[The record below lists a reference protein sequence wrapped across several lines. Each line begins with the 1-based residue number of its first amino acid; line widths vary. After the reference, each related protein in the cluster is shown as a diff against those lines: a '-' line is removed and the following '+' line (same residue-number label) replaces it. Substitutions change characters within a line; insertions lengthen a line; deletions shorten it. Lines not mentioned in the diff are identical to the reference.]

1 MLRGHLNRSIAHTR
15 RRGAAGL
22 IFAIVIVL
30 FFSATVAWAETVYVD
45 DKLTITFRS
54 GPGMDRK
61 ILEYLTT
68 GDYMEL
74 LEDGEEWALVRM
86 PDGREGWVMKQ
97 YITKSKPSQMLLA
110 EIQKANSSLTSRADE
125 LSQENEALKAANQKV
140 NAALEEKTKALA
152 DVTKEYN
159 DLKQSSD
166 ASSFQMR
173 KYLIF
178 FFSGAGI
185 LFIGILLGLVMKRQ
199 RRKSMYMI

>member
-1 MLRGHLNRSIAHTR
+1 MRGLLLGIA
-15 RRGAAGL
+15 
-22 IFAIVIVL
+22 IVL
-30 FFSATVAWAETVYVD
+30 FLSATVAWAETVYVD

-61 ILEYLTT
+61 IIEYLTT
-68 GDYMEL
+68 GDHMEL
-74 LEDGEEWALVRM
+74 LQDGEEWALVRL
-86 PDGREGWVMKQ
+86 PDGQEGWVMKQ
-97 YITKSKPSQMLLA
+97 YITKTKPSTMQVADL
-110 EIQKANSSLTSRADE
+110 QQANSNLTSRSDE
-125 LSQENEALKAANQKV
+125 LAKENETLKATNQKV
-140 NAALEEKTKALA
+140 NAALAEKTKALA
-152 DVTKEYN
+152 DLTTEFN

>member
-1 MLRGHLNRSIAHTR
+1 MLRSHHNRSATR
-15 RRGAAGL
+15 IKCWGAKGL
-22 IFAIVIVL
+22 LCGIVVVL
-30 FFSATVAWAETVYVD
+30 FLSATVAWAETVYVD

-68 GDYMEL
+68 GDHMEL
-74 LEDGEEWALVRM
+74 IEDGEEWVLVRL

-97 YITKSKPSQMLLA
+97 YITKTKPSTMQVADL
-110 EIQKANSSLTSRADE
+110 QQANSNLTSRSDE
-125 LSQENEALKAANQKV
+125 LANENEALKATNQKV
-140 NAALEEKTKALA
+140 NAALAEKTKALA
-152 DVTKEYN
+152 DLTTEYN

>member
-1 MLRGHLNRSIAHTR
+1 MLFG
-15 RRGAAGL
+15 
-22 IFAIVIVL
+22 IVVML
-30 FFSATVAWAETVYVD
+30 LLSGTVAWAETVYVD

-54 GPGMDRK
+54 GPGMERK

-68 GDYMEL
+68 GEPMEL
-74 LEDGEEWALVRM
+74 LEDGEEWVHVRLK
-86 PDGREGWVMKQ
+86 DGQEGWVMKQ
-97 YITKSKPSQMLLA
+97 YISRTKPSQLQL
-110 EIQKANSSLTSRADE
+110 EELQKAYTSLKSRSDE
-125 LSQENEALKAANQKV
+125 VSKEDETLKTANQKV
-140 NAALEEKTKALA
+140 NMALEEKTKALA
-152 DVTKEYN
+152 DLTEQYN
-159 DLKQSSD
+159 ELKQSSD

>member
-1 MLRGHLNRSIAHTR
+1 MLIGV
-15 RRGAAGL
+15 GL
-22 IFAIVIVL
+22 VL
-30 FFSATVAWAETVYVD
+30 FLSGTAAWAKTVYVD

-54 GPGMDRK
+54 GPGMERK
-61 ILEYLTT
+61 ILKNLTT
-68 GDYMEL
+68 GDPMEL
-74 LEDGEEWALVRM
+74 LQEGEEWSQVRL
-86 PDGREGWVMKQ
+86 PDGQEGWVLNQ
-97 YITKSKPSQMLLA
+97 YISAAKPSRMQLEEL
-110 EIQKANSSLTSRADE
+110 QRANSGLTSASAE
-125 LSQENEALKAANQKV
+125 LQKENEALKSANQKV

-152 DVTKEYN
+152 ELTREHEE
-159 DLKQSSD
+159 LKQSSD

>member
-1 MLRGHLNRSIAHTR
+1 MLSDHRKGSART
-15 RRGAAGL
+15 AARWAAAVL
-22 IFAIVIVL
+22 IGVGVVL
-30 FFSATVAWAETVYVD
+30 FLAGTAAWAKTVYVD

-54 GPGMDRK
+54 GPGMERK

-68 GDYMEL
+68 GDEMEL
-74 LEDGEEWALVRM
+74 LEDGEEWVHVRLT
-86 PDGREGWVMKQ
+86 DGKEGWIMKQ
-97 YITKSKPSQMLLA
+97 YVSATKPSRLQLEELQNA
-110 EIQKANSSLTSRADE
+110 HSSLTSRSDE
-125 LSQENEALKAANQKV
+125 LSKANEALTAANQKV

-152 DVTKEYN
+152 ELTREHEE
-159 DLKQSSD
+159 LKHSSD

>member
-1 MLRGHLNRSIAHTR
+1 MNRKTAVLLSGVIIA
-15 RRGAAGL
+15 
-22 IFAIVIVL
+22 L
-30 FFSATVAWAETVYVD
+30 FLSATVAWAETVYVD

-61 ILEYLTT
+61 IVEYLTT
-68 GDYMEL
+68 GDQMEL
-74 LEDGEEWALVRM
+74 LEDGEEWVHVRLK
-86 PDGREGWVMKQ
+86 DGQEGWVMKQ
-97 YITKSKPSQMLLA
+97 YISRAKPSQMQLEEL
-110 EIQKANSSLTSRADE
+110 QKAYASLKSQSDDLSKEDE
-125 LSQENEALKAANQKV
+125 SLKAANQKV
-140 NAALEEKTKALA
+140 NTALEEKTKAL
-152 DVTKEYN
+152 DELTKEYSE
-159 DLKQSSD
+159 LKQSSD

>member
-1 MLRGHLNRSIAHTR
+1 MLRRDLNRSTTR
-15 RRGAAGL
+15 RLNRRAAGL
-22 IFAIVIVL
+22 ILGIVLVL
-30 FFSATVAWAETVYVD
+30 FFSASLAWAETVYVD

-68 GDYMEL
+68 GDQMEL
-74 LEDGEEWALVRM
+74 LQSGEEWSHVRL
-86 PDGREGWVMKQ
+86 PDGQEGWVMNQ
-97 YITKSKPSQMLLA
+97 YISKAKPSQMRLA
-110 EIQKANSSLTSRADE
+110 ELQQANSKLTSRSDE
-125 LSQENEALKAANQKV
+125 LAQENEALKAANQKV
-140 NAALEEKTKALA
+140 NEALAEKTKALA
-152 DVTKEYN
+152 DLTTEYD

>member
-1 MLRGHLNRSIAHTR
+1 V
-15 RRGAAGL
+15 
-22 IFAIVIVL
+22 IFGIVLVL
-30 FFSATVAWAETVYVD
+30 FFSASFAWAETVYVD

-68 GDYMEL
+68 GDQMEL
-74 LEDGEEWALVRM
+74 LEGGEEWSHVRL
-86 PDGREGWVMKQ
+86 PDGQEGWVMNQ
-97 YITKSKPSQMLLA
+97 YISKAKPSQLQLA
-110 EIQKANSSLTSRADE
+110 AVQRANSKLTSRSDE
-125 LSQENEALKAANQKV
+125 LAQENDALKAANQKV
-140 NAALEEKTKALA
+140 NAALAEKTKALA
-152 DVTKEYN
+152 DLTTEYE

>member
-1 MLRGHLNRSIAHTR
+1 MLRGHLKRSAARARRQGVRGLLLGIA
-15 RRGAAGL
+15 
-22 IFAIVIVL
+22 IVL
-30 FFSATVAWAETVYVD
+30 FLSATVAWAETVYVD

-61 ILEYLTT
+61 IIEYLTT
-68 GDYMEL
+68 GDHMEL
-74 LEDGEEWALVRM
+74 LQDGEEWALVRL
-86 PDGREGWVMKQ
+86 PDGQEGWVMKQ
-97 YITKSKPSQMLLA
+97 YITKTKPSTMQVADL
-110 EIQKANSSLTSRADE
+110 QQANSNLTSRSDE
-125 LSQENEALKAANQKV
+125 LAKENETLKAANQKV
-140 NAALEEKTKALA
+140 NAALAEKTKALA
-152 DVTKEYN
+152 DLTTEYN

-199 RRKSMYMI
+199 RRKSMYMV

>member
-1 MLRGHLNRSIAHTR
+1 
-15 RRGAAGL
+15 
-22 IFAIVIVL
+22 VL
-30 FFSATVAWAETVYVD
+30 FGIIAVIFFTGTVAWAETVYVD

-54 GPGMDRK
+54 GPGMERK

-68 GDYMEL
+68 GEPMEL
-74 LEDGEEWALVRM
+74 IEDGEEWVNVRLK
-86 PDGREGWVMKQ
+86 DGQEGWVMKQ
-97 YITKSKPSQMLLA
+97 YVSRTKPSRLQLEEL
-110 EIQKANSSLTSRADE
+110 QKAYASLKSRSDE
-125 LSQENEALKAANQKV
+125 LSEEDETLKASNQKV

-152 DVTKEYN
+152 DLTKEYN
-159 DLKQSSD
+159 ELKQSSD

>member
-1 MLRGHLNRSIAHTR
+1 MVNRRT
-15 RRGAAGL
+15 AGL
-22 IFAIVIVL
+22 IFGIALVL
-30 FFSATVAWAETVYVD
+30 FLSATLAWAETVYVD

-68 GDYMEL
+68 GDHMEL
-74 LEDGEEWALVRM
+74 LQAGEEWSHVRL
-86 PDGREGWVMKQ
+86 PDGQEGWVMNQ
-97 YITKSKPSQMLLA
+97 YISKAKPSQMQLSEL
-110 EIQKANSSLTSRADE
+110 QQANSKLSSETGE
-125 LSQENEALKAANQKV
+125 LAQENEALKAANQKV
-140 NAALEEKTKALA
+140 NAALAEKTKALA
-152 DVTKEYN
+152 DLTTEYE

>member
-1 MLRGHLNRSIAHTR
+1 MLLGI
-15 RRGAAGL
+15 G
-22 IFAIVIVL
+22 VVL
-30 FFSATVAWAETVYVD
+30 FLSATVAWAETVYVD

-54 GPGMDRK
+54 GPGMERK

-68 GDYMEL
+68 GAQMEL
-74 LEDGEEWALVRM
+74 LEDGEEWVRVRLT
-86 PDGREGWVMKQ
+86 DGTEGWVMKQ
-97 YITKSKPSQMLLA
+97 YVSTIKPSRLQLEELQQA
-110 EIQKANSSLTSRADE
+110 HASLVSRSDE
-125 LSQENEALKAANQKV
+125 LSKANETLTAANQKA

-152 DVTKEYN
+152 ELTREHEE
-159 DLKQSSD
+159 LKQSSD